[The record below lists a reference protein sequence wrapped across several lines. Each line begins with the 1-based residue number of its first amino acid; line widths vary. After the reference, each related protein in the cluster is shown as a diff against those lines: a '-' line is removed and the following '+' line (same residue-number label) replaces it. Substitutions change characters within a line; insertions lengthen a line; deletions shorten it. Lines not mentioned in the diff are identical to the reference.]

1 MGFHRIGIVP
11 DATDILGL
19 ITKAPRIDPAE
30 FVAAFKKHIAHI
42 IISDKTIFDEDRFH
56 VGSDVVPAIILLN
69 MDGHVSDWVS
79 DLVLRVRDLH
89 IYLMVRSAFFNDHRN
104 SDLRIDL
111 YQVLVN
117 PKPARDDG
125 FVPIKITVNEQ
136 KVIARK
142 FGAEILIGEVEG
154 IMNVFLNRVEGEV
167 VVHDVFFQETIDVFG
182 RRHVALH
189 PVPVAMNNG
198 VGVILIVGIEVIE
211 FEFEDLATVEA
222 DNGQTQL
229 HIPYSELY
237 CSDAWLIGSVLVS
250 EVSVIKVIVL
260 SRRGERDKKQDE
272 KEKRENAAHI
282 GRQR

>member
-1 MGFHRIGIVP
+1 
-11 DATDILGL
+11 
-19 ITKAPRIDPAE
+19 
-30 FVAAFKKHIAHI
+30 
-42 IISDKTIFDEDRFH
+42 
-56 VGSDVVPAIILLN
+56 
-69 MDGHVSDWVS
+69 
-79 DLVLRVRDLH
+79 
-89 IYLMVRSAFFNDHRN
+89 
-104 SDLRIDL
+104 
-111 YQVLVN
+111 
-117 PKPARDDG
+117 
-125 FVPIKITVNEQ
+125 
-136 KVIARK
+136 
-142 FGAEILIGEVEG
+142 
-154 IMNVFLNRVEGEV
+154 
-167 VVHDVFFQETIDVFG
+167 
-182 RRHVALH
+182 
-189 PVPVAMNNG
+189 MNNG